1 MDNNYLELIDLMDYP
16 SDYKVT
22 LAIAWVHPQNLP
34 KKLIE
39 LGKFDN
45 GFYKMPD
52 WYTNYTYINGDKL
65 EPPVAV
71 PVIDFRDD
79 LFIDNV
85 EITDL
90 ILSNYQ
96 GGLPDE
102 AFKGMKNLK
111 RIWLPKSIKYIPKDC
126 FKDCE
131 SLEEIYFEGSKE
143 EFKQIKTYYK
153 LYRVIHKLGPKD
165 DVEEYYDYGNLSFM
179 NAKVYYNQ
187 VRNKES
193 IKEYFLKIGKTNIT
207 RIMKDY

>member
-1 MDNNYLELIDLMDYP
+1 MDNYLELIDLMDYP

-22 LAIAWVHPQNLP
+22 LAIAWVHPHNLP

-65 EPPVAV
+65 EPPVTV

-96 GGLPDE
+96 GSLPSE

-126 FKDCE
+126 FKDCK

-179 NAKVYYNQ
+179 KSKVYYNQ

>member
-1 MDNNYLELIDLMDYP
+1 MDNYLDLIDLMDYP

-22 LAIAWVHPQNLP
+22 LAFAWVHPHNLP

-52 WYTNYTYINGDKL
+52 WYTNYTYITGERL
-65 EPPVAV
+65 EPPVTV
-71 PVIDFRDD
+71 PVTDFRDD
-79 LFIDNV
+79 LFKDNL

-90 ILSNYQ
+90 VLSNYQ
-96 GGLPDE
+96 SSLPNE

-111 RIWLPKSIKYIPKDC
+111 RIWLPKITYIPKDC

-131 SLEEIYFEGSKE
+131 SLEEIYFEGSEE
-143 EFKQIKTYYK
+143 EFRKIKVYYK

-165 DVEEYYDYGNLSFM
+165 DVEEYYDYGNLPFL
-179 NAKVYYNQ
+179 NAKVYFNQ
-187 VRNKES
+187 VRNTKA
-193 IKEYFLKIGKTNIT
+193 IREYFLKVGKSDVT
-207 RIMKDY
+207 RDMKGIKV